1 MNGENAAA
9 GSAELMGSKRDGSEN
24 PHVGTDEVSRDVD
37 PKDLGFLFDIVRVP
51 CFRDSLLFGIPAG
64 LVLGALRFYRL
75 SDATRATDLA
85 IKGIAAFSMT
95 SWIVCRYEYRER
107 RRKIR
112 TAFEEQQRLILTRIM
127 LEKEEEDA
135 KKGASG

>member
-95 SWIVCRYEYRER
+95 SWYVALRPPPRPRE
-107 RRKIR
+107 
-112 TAFEEQQRLILTRIM
+112 TSQLLFFCSVV
-127 LEKEEEDA
+127 DA
-135 KKGASG
+135 LGCGNSSFLAT